1 MISDFCKLAFIYV
14 RYKTALGESN
24 LASSL
29 DICSL
34 LYLVLFWK
42 QNHFQIIFPLAIE
55 KFFMISITIAIV
67 LINPETY
74 DEYYT

>member
-34 LYLVLFWK
+34 LYLVLF
-42 QNHFQIIFPLAIE
+42 
-55 KFFMISITIAIV
+55 
-67 LINPETY
+67 
-74 DEYYT
+74 